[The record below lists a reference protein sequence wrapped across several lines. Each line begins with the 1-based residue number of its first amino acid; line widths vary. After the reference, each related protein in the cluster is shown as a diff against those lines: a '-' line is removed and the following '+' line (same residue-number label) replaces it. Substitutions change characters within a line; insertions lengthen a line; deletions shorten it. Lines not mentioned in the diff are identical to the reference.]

1 MSTGGRIIASLSREL
16 SISLLSL
23 AIMLSLDIIS
33 LSLAI
38 MPSLAIIPSLV
49 IISLEKLE
57 SLDSMMSG
65 RIMSCCPGR
74 IISL

>member
-1 MSTGGRIIASLSREL
+1 MRKGLSMNEEADDDEGNGVFGFV
-16 SISLLSL
+16 L
-23 AIMLSLDIIS
+23 AS